1 MSDADQSTD
10 GINRHREAAGIFS
23 VHGPGDAISTI
34 AAARAVGID
43 VEANPIVRQL
53 LSTGELPTAIIMC
66 ACVAVAAVA
75 WPIAADAIDASP
87 AAAIAVGLIGIA
99 VVAGNLVVAL

>member
-1 MSDADQSTD
+1 M
-10 GINRHREAAGIFS
+10 NRRAESAWIFS
-23 VHGPGDAISTI
+23 IHGPADAITTI

-53 LSTGELPTAIIMC
+53 LSAGELPTAIVMC

-75 WPIAADAIDASP
+75 WPIAADAIDAPP
-87 AAAIAVGLIGIA
+87 AAAIAISLVGIA